1 MRQVPSSPFDRS
13 TPKMIKE
20 VQGKTGAQTHI
31 YLIEKCIH
39 CSRHR
44 GLPHLPASKALDCAS
59 STISSLLL
67 ALTPIHPRGSLDP
80 NSSSSLFIYSP
91 SIGHVLVCSA
101 VSWEWDVDNGS
112 NVHNLLS
119 WSPQSRKEDNY
130 TGRNVHVMKDGVRGS
145 SVW

>member
-1 MRQVPSSPFDRS
+1 METFTSFSYLQGASHLTFLLLVSPSLGLSFSGKYSGFLHRQREEGFLDYR
-13 TPKMIKE
+13 E
-20 VQGKTGAQTHI
+20 
-31 YLIEKCIH
+31 
-39 CSRHR
+39 R
-44 GLPHLPASKALDCAS
+44 GWKFGGSVFS
-59 STISSLLL
+59 L
-67 ALTPIHPRGSLDP
+67 ALTPIHPHGSLDP

-145 SVW
+145 SVR